1 VEEMLDSLVMSD
13 WPPAD
18 GPRLRRLSV
27 GEALRGAVRAAPPE
41 SYPPQVW
48 LLGSGEF
55 SATLAAE
62 LGFPM
67 AVAHHIWPGSTQSA
81 LDVYRRHFK
90 PSRWLVP

>member
-27 GEALRGAVRAAPPE
+27 GEALRDAVRAAPPE

-48 LLGSGEF
+48 LLGSGES

-62 LGFPM
+62 LGLPM
-67 AVAHHIWPGSTQSA
+67 AVAHHLWPGSTQSA
-81 LDVYRRHFK
+81 PDVYRRHFK
-90 PSRWLVP
+90 RSPWLVP